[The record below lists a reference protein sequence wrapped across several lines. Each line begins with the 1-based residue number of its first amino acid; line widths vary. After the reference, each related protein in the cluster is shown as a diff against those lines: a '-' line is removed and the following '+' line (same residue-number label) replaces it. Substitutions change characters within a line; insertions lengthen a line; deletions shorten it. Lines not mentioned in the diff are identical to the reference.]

1 MAIERKDVEH
11 VARLARLELAE
22 EEIRLYTKQLG
33 RVLDYVDKLEELDT
47 KSVEPLSHAAAEG
60 NVFRRDEPGGSLPR
74 ELLLREAPKSD
85 GAHFRVPPVVE

>member
-22 EEIRLYTKQLG
+22 EDARRYTEQLG

-47 KSVEPLSHAAAEG
+47 ENVEPLSHAAAGG
-60 NVFRRDEPGGSLPR
+60 NVFRRDEAREGLPR
-74 ELLLREAPKSD
+74 EEILREAPKSD
-85 GAHFRVPPVVE
+85 GTHFRVPPVVE